1 MYGWR
6 LRHDASDTDT
16 DISGSGNMTDLHYFF
31 PLSWWVQVW
40 TLEPKHDPTFCRIH
54 FPQQQQVAFV
64 SEQGMFCR
72 KMRTVW
78 ICPVSNLKLPEE
90 KLLRNFTKKVL
101 SLKWRP
107 SPQTCTSG
115 CQGWCAASARSCP
128 AWWCAPCG
136 WHCQSGLGAP
146 ASGSWHGLQM
156 DAIWS
161 GHWMLTCN
169 WKPWLF
175 IGAEMGLN
183 WSFELGCKGEAAN

>member
-31 PLSWWVQVW
+31 PLSWLVQVW

-90 KLLRNFTKKVL
+90 KLLRNFTKKYCPWSEDPHLKLVL
-101 SLKWRP
+101 LAAKVGALLLPEVVWLDDVRSVDGIAKVVLEHLQVGVGNGCYMIRSLDVNVQLKTLIIYW
-107 SPQTCTSG
+107 G
-115 CQGWCAASARSCP
+115 WNGVELKFWIGMQGW
-128 AWWCAPCG
+128 G
-136 WHCQSGLGAP
+136 V
-146 ASGSWHGLQM
+146 
-156 DAIWS
+156 
-161 GHWMLTCN
+161 
-169 WKPWLF
+169 
-175 IGAEMGLN
+175 
-183 WSFELGCKGEAAN
+183 

>member
-31 PLSWWVQVW
+31 PFSWWVQVW

-90 KLLRNFTKKVL
+90 KLLRNLTKSIVPEVKTL
-101 SLKWRP
+101 
-107 SPQTCTSG
+107 TSNLYFWLPRLVRCF
-115 CQGWCAASARSCP
+115 CQKL
-128 AWWCAPCG
+128 
-136 WHCQSGLGAP
+136 SGLMMCAVWMALP
-146 ASGSWHGLQM
+146 KWSWSTCKWELKM
-156 DAIWS
+156 DWK
-161 GHWMLTCN
+161 WMLYDQVT
-169 WKPWLF
+169 
-175 IGAEMGLN
+175 
-183 WSFELGCKGEAAN
+183 GC

>member
-31 PLSWWVQVW
+31 PFSWWVQVW

-90 KLLRNFTKKVL
+90 KLLRNFTKSIVPEVKTL
-101 SLKWRP
+101 
-107 SPQTCTSG
+107 TSNLYFWLPRLVRCF
-115 CQGWCAASARSCP
+115 CQKL
-128 AWWCAPCG
+128 
-136 WHCQSGLGAP
+136 SGLMMCAVWMALP
-146 ASGSWHGLQM
+146 KWSWSTCKWELKM

-183 WSFELGCKGEAAN
+183 WSFELGCKGEAVN

>member
-90 KLLRNFTKKVL
+90 KLLRNFTKSIVPEVKTL
-101 SLKWRP
+101 
-107 SPQTCTSG
+107 TSNLYFWLPRLVRCF
-115 CQGWCAASARSCP
+115 CQKL
-128 AWWCAPCG
+128 
-136 WHCQSGLGAP
+136 SGLMMCAVWMALP
-146 ASGSWHGLQM
+146 KWSWSTCKWELKM

-161 GHWMLTCN
+161 GHWMLTRN

-183 WSFELGCKGEAAN
+183 WSFELGCKGEAVN